1 MKKNRST
8 MDVRTVATLG
18 VFSAIA
24 YVLMFVSRLLPPII
38 PAVPF
43 LKYDPKD
50 FIIVICGF
58 LFGPLPSLAVIVIV
72 SLIEMIT
79 VSTTGPIGLL
89 MNILS
94 SAFYVLPAA
103 FIYQKKRDL
112 SGAVIGLLTGTVSMT
127 AIMLL
132 WNYLITPL
140 YMQIPREAVKA
151 LLIPSFLPFN
161 AIKGILNSA
170 FALLLYKPLV
180 MALKQA
186 HVLPSSD
193 SRKMQ
198 GNRTILAVLLAV
210 VLIVS
215 AVLLILALNKGV

>member
-1 MKKNRST
+1 MKKNSSS
-8 MDVRTVATLG
+8 MDVRTIATLG

-24 YVLMFVSRLLPPII
+24 YVLMFVSRLLPPMI

-94 SAFYVLPAA
+94 SAAFVLPAA
-103 FIYQKKRDL
+103 LIYQKKRDL
-112 SGAVIGLLTGTVSMT
+112 TGAVLGLFTGTISMI

-151 LLIPSFLPFN
+151 LLLPAFLPFN
-161 AIKGILNSA
+161 AIKGVLNSA

-186 HVLPSSD
+186 HVLPPSD

-198 GNRTILAVLLAV
+198 GNRTILAVIIAL
-210 VLIVS
+210 VLIAS
-215 AVLLILALNKGV
+215 AVLLIIELNKGI